1 MKKIL
6 FQLAIVFLALSVVSC
21 NMEFLTEHPVDEM
34 YADNLLVNYS
44 GFYSMISAQRG
55 LMRNEH
61 CKYSNTSITPNSVFN
76 GGSDL
81 YFGNQRISTARWFN
95 WPNMIVQDTDGEVF
109 SETFSNMY
117 TIINVSNMII
127 NRAENDED
135 VDWEAGTAEARE
147 ARRLSI
153 IAQARFF
160 RAWAYRH
167 LTYAYGDVPLS
178 LEEITGSNY
187 RTNWDRDPVEKVREA
202 MIEDFKFCVE
212 HLDWRTDG
220 NNTKPNRAIA
230 SHYLAETYMAMGR
243 YADAVAVLKELCEN
257 SPYHLMTS
265 RFGSNAANPGNCFID
280 IFRSP
285 LYTEGNYEVLYSFLN
300 GEVET
305 YPYGSTSQSRIRNM
319 FKNYYS
325 LLSGV
330 SGLTHPDYEGKTTEL
345 FWSLN
350 GGKGNARLAVPIGA
364 WRLYEW
370 DGQQDKDIRYDQ
382 YSVYKTV
389 YFLDRD
395 NKVYEVL
402 DKNGKPLINLEP
414 TKAMFATSEG
424 TIKNY
429 SLPSVKKW
437 DFVHSNFELAADD
450 PDYMNIA
457 YLRLADSYLLY
468 AEALMKNGDK
478 GAAAQW
484 INRIRARAGVSL
496 ITADQVDMDFILD
509 ERARELLCEGQR
521 RHTLIRVSQEN
532 GGDERDVDN
541 YFKKRVRRLNEV
553 CGQVDGVNEWGYN
566 TVSHG
571 MEVYETPVLFAIPKV
586 FIDSNTEVQIK
597 QNPGYPSY

>member
-1 MKKIL
+1 MT
-6 FQLAIVFLALSVVSC
+6 LAALSLTAAVSC
-21 NMEFLTEHPVDEM
+21 SPDFLVEHPVDEM

-55 LMRNEH
+55 LMRKEH

-109 SETFSNMY
+109 SETFSDLY

-127 NRAENDED
+127 NRAENDAD
-135 VDWEAGTAEARE
+135 VDWEANTPEGRDAKKM
-147 ARRLSI
+147 SI

-178 LEEITGSNY
+178 LDEITGSNY
-187 RTNWDRDPVEKVREA
+187 RTDWNRDPVAKVREA
-202 MIEDFKFCVE
+202 MIEDFKYCVE

-243 YADAVAVLKELCEN
+243 YGDAVSVLKTLCEQ

-285 LYTEGNYEVLYSFLN
+285 LYTEGNQEVLYSFVN
-300 GEVET
+300 GEVEV
-305 YPYGSTSQSRIRNM
+305 YPYGSTNQSRVRNM
-319 FKNYYS
+319 YKNYYS

-350 GGKGNARLAVPIGA
+350 GGKGNARLTVPIGA

-370 DGQQDKDIRYDQ
+370 DGQQDKDIRYDS

-389 YFLDRD
+389 YFL
-395 NKVYEVL
+395 NKEGQVYEVL
-402 DKNGKPLINLEP
+402 DKNGNSLISLTPN
-414 TKAMFATSEG
+414 KAMFATSEG

-429 SLPSVKKW
+429 VLPSVKKW
-437 DFVHSNFELAADD
+437 DYVHPNFELAADD
-450 PDYMNIA
+450 PDYLNIS

-478 GAAAQW
+478 AAAAEW
-484 INRIRARAGVSL
+484 INKIRARAGVSL
-496 ITADQVDMDFILD
+496 VTPEQVDMDFILD

-541 YFKKRVRRLNEV
+541 YFKRRVRQINEV
-553 CGQVDGVNEWGYN
+553 CGQVDGVNEWGYQ

-571 MEVYETPVLFAIPKV
+571 MEVYDTPVLFAIPKV
-586 FIDSNTEVQIK
+586 FIDSNTEIQIA
-597 QNPGYPSY
+597 QNPGYPTY

>member
-1 MKKIL
+1 
-6 FQLAIVFLALSVVSC
+6 
-21 NMEFLTEHPVDEM
+21 MEFLTEHPVDEM

-257 SPYHLMTS
+257 SPYHRHFPQS
-265 RFGSNAANPGNCFID
+265 A
-280 IFRSP
+280 
-285 LYTEGNYEVLYSFLN
+285 LY
-300 GEVET
+300 
-305 YPYGSTSQSRIRNM
+305 R
-319 FKNYYS
+319 
-325 LLSGV
+325 
-330 SGLTHPDYEGKTTEL
+330 
-345 FWSLN
+345 
-350 GGKGNARLAVPIGA
+350 
-364 WRLYEW
+364 
-370 DGQQDKDIRYDQ
+370 
-382 YSVYKTV
+382 
-389 YFLDRD
+389 
-395 NKVYEVL
+395 
-402 DKNGKPLINLEP
+402 
-414 TKAMFATSEG
+414 
-424 TIKNY
+424 
-429 SLPSVKKW
+429 
-437 DFVHSNFELAADD
+437 
-450 PDYMNIA
+450 
-457 YLRLADSYLLY
+457 
-468 AEALMKNGDK
+468 
-478 GAAAQW
+478 
-484 INRIRARAGVSL
+484 
-496 ITADQVDMDFILD
+496 
-509 ERARELLCEGQR
+509 RELRSALFFPQR
-521 RHTLIRVSQEN
+521 GSRDLSLRFYFTKPYPEYVQE
-532 GGDERDVDN
+532 
-541 YFKKRVRRLNEV
+541 L
-553 CGQVDGVNEWGYN
+553 
-566 TVSHG
+566 
-571 MEVYETPVLFAIPKV
+571 LFAAFRCFRP
-586 FIDSNTEVQIK
+586 DASRL
-597 QNPGYPSY
+597 

>member
-1 MKKIL
+1 MTLAAL
-6 FQLAIVFLALSVVSC
+6 FLTAAVSC
-21 NMEFLTEHPVDEM
+21 SPDFLVEHPVDEM

-55 LMRNEH
+55 LMRKEH
-61 CKYSNTSITPNSVFN
+61 CKYSNTSITPNAVFN

-109 SETFSNMY
+109 SETFSDMY

-127 NRAENDED
+127 NRAENDEN
-135 VDWEAGTAEARE
+135 VDWESNTPEGRDAKKQ
-147 ARRLSI
+147 SI

-187 RTNWDRDPVEKVREA
+187 RTDWNRDPVAKVREA
-202 MIEDFKFCVE
+202 MIEDFQYCVD

-243 YADAVAVLKELCEN
+243 YGDAVAVLKMLCEQ

-285 LYTEGNYEVLYSFLN
+285 LYSEGNQEVLYSFIN
-300 GEVET
+300 GEVEV
-305 YPYGSTSQSRIRNM
+305 YPYGSTNQSRVRNM
-319 FKNYYS
+319 YKNYYS

-350 GGKGNARLAVPIGA
+350 GGKGNARLSVPIGA

-370 DGQQDKDIRYDQ
+370 DGQQDKDIRYDS

-389 YFLDRD
+389 YFL
-395 NKVYEVL
+395 NKDGQVYEVL
-402 DKNGKPLINLEP
+402 DKNGNSLISLTPN
-414 TKAMFATSEG
+414 KAMFATSEG

-429 SLPSVKKW
+429 VLPSVKKW
-437 DFVHSNFELAADD
+437 DYVHPNFELAADD
-450 PDYMNIA
+450 PDYLNIA

-468 AEALMKNGDK
+468 AEALMKSGDK
-478 GAAAQW
+478 AAAAEW
-484 INRIRARAGVSL
+484 INKIRARAGVSL
-496 ITADQVDMDFILD
+496 VTPEQVDMDFILD

-541 YFKKRVRRLNEV
+541 YFKSRVRRINEV
-553 CGQVDGVNEWGYN
+553 CGQVDGVNEWGYQ

-571 MEVYETPVLFAIPKV
+571 MEVYDTPVLFAIPKV
-586 FIDSNTEVQIK
+586 FIDSNTEIQIA
-597 QNPGYPSY
+597 QNPGYPTY

>member
-1 MKKIL
+1 MKKL
-6 FQLAIVFLALSVVSC
+6 LHKMFVAAVLLGAAACSSD
-21 NMEFLTEHPVDEM
+21 FLTEHPVDEM

-61 CKYSNTSITPNSVFN
+61 CVYSGTAITPNSAFN

-117 TIINVSNMII
+117 TIINASNMIV

-135 VDWEAGTAEARE
+135 VDWESSTPEGRE
-147 ARRLSI
+147 AHRQSI
-153 IAQARFF
+153 VAQARFF

-167 LTYAYGDVPLS
+167 LTYAFGDVPLS
-178 LEEITGSNY
+178 LEEINGSNY
-187 RTNWDRDPVEKVREA
+187 RTDWTRDPVSAVRAA
-202 MIEDFKFCVE
+202 MIEDFRYCVE

-230 SHYLAETYMAMGR
+230 SHYLAETYMAMGM
-243 YADAVAVLKELCEN
+243 YSEAVAVLKTLCEE
-257 SPYHLMTS
+257 SPYRLMTE

-285 LYTEGNYEVLYSFLN
+285 LYTEGNYETLYSFVN
-300 GEVET
+300 GEYET
-305 YPYGSTSQSRIRNM
+305 HPYGSTSNSRIRNM

-325 LLSGV
+325 LLSGI

-350 GGKGNARLAVPIGA
+350 GGKGCARLTVPIGA

-370 DGQQDKDIRYDQ
+370 DGQQDNDIRYDE
-382 YSVYKTV
+382 YSVYKTL
-389 YFLDRD
+389 YFLDKD
-395 NKVYEVL
+395 NNVYEVL
-402 DKNGKPLINLEP
+402 DKNGNSLISLTPNS
-414 TKAMFATSEG
+414 AMFAGSEG

-429 SLPSVKKW
+429 MLPSVKKW
-437 DFVHSNFELAADD
+437 DYVHSNFELSADD
-450 PDYMNIA
+450 PDYLNIS

-468 AEALMKNGDK
+468 AEALMKSGDK
-478 GAAAQW
+478 ASAAQW
-484 INRIRARAGVSL
+484 INKIRARAGVSPV
-496 ITADQVDMDFILD
+496 TAEQVDMDFILD

-541 YFKKRVRRLNEV
+541 YFKRRVRRFNEV

-571 MEVYETPVLFAIPKV
+571 MDVYETPVLFAIPKV
-586 FIDSNTEVQIK
+586 FIDANTTVQIP